1 MGKFNKKEVL
11 RMQKTW
17 REAKKE
23 LEFVLEYPPFFYKE
37 IDEWDGEALS
47 MDLESD
53 AFLKIQKDFI
63 AEVNRVHNLISESD
77 TSDPTTLDPDVFAE
91 PFSEIE
97 RKYAEELEEA
107 RLWMKRFPTEPHKA
121 TRKKLEG

>member
-1 MGKFNKKEVL
+1 
-11 RMQKTW
+11 MQTAW
-17 REAKKE
+17 REAKRE
-23 LEFVLEYPPFFYKE
+23 LEFVIEYPPFFYKE
-37 IDEWDGEALS
+37 IEWDGETLS
-47 MDLESD
+47 MGLESD
-53 AFLKIQKDFI
+53 AFRKIRKVFI

-77 TSDPTTLDPDVFAE
+77 TSDPTTLDPEVFAE

-97 RKYAEELEEA
+97 RKYAVELEEA